1 MTHATATHGPLANI
15 GRFLEH
21 AVVAVIGLAMMVV
34 GLGLGV
40 TMVLLPFGLVIGL
53 LGLAVLISGLFAQTD
68 EAKR

>member
-1 MTHATATHGPLANI
+1 MTHATTTHSPLANI

-21 AVVAVIGLAMMVV
+21 AVVVIGLAMMVV

-53 LGLAVLISGLFAQTD
+53 IGLAVLISGLFAQID
-68 EAKR
+68 EAK